1 MNMENIE
8 NKIYALMRKSSHMR
22 KIYQKYPQLKD
33 EELLIELEA
42 QSKIEEKILETP
54 ILKES
59 LFGFG
64 TFFDLKPS
72 DILEKIEYKSDT
84 EIRMDFEK
92 MKREIG
98 ISNGRKSFGTEKGG
112 LFKTGTPD
120 SDTGSNFSNGPHS
133 FNI

>member
-8 NKIYALMRKSSHMR
+8 NQIYALMRKSPHMR
-22 KIYQKYPQLKD
+22 KVYQKYPQLD
-33 EELLIELEA
+33 NNELLFELEA
-42 QSKIEEKILETP
+42 QLKIEEKILETP
-54 ILKES
+54 ILKEA

-72 DILEKIEYKSDT
+72 EILEKIEYKSDT

-92 MKREIG
+92 MKREVG
-98 ISNGRKSFGTEKGG
+98 ISNGRKDFGTEKGD
-112 LFKTGTPD
+112 LFKTGIPD
-120 SDTGSNFSNGPHS
+120 NDTGSNFSNGPHG